1 MAQQDYTSL
10 IVLAGAGALA
20 WYGYQQGWFANLFPA
35 AAAPGATP
43 CAAPNILINNIC
55 TAPAAGSTPQVALSA
70 NIVNNTSGS
79 ASAFRIGDAFT
90 VTVTGPPNSLVT
102 VSGTQNGSA
111 FGPISQGTTNANGVL
126 VITGTMPEQNVGLW
140 VEHWSVG
147 GANAGSISFTVSGG
161 SSNPISTPA
170 DLATLLTTAAGS
182 GAQFGLDTDQWA
194 YYYAGLPGRTAAT
207 AAQVEMMLTNA
218 GLTDATRS
226 QVEDVNAFVGQLN
239 SVGLTGLGYYPGIP
253 AGLIHGGW

>member
-10 IVLAGAGALA
+10 IVIAGAGALA
-20 WYGYQQGWFANLFPA
+20 WYGYQQGWFANLFPTAGA
-35 AAAPGATP
+35 AALPAGSGAP
-43 CAAPNILINNIC
+43 
-55 TAPAAGSTPQVALSA
+55 APAAKSTPQVALSA

-90 VTVTGPPNSLVT
+90 VTVTGPPNSPVT

-126 VITGTMPEQNVGLW
+126 VITGTMPEQNVGPW

-182 GAQFGLDTDQWA
+182 GAQFGLDIDQWL
-194 YYYAGLPGRTAAT
+194 YYYNQLHGRTAAT
-207 AAQVEMMLTNA
+207 GDQINEMMSNS
-218 GLTDATRS
+218 GIPRS
-226 QVEDVNAFVGQLN
+226 QVEDVNSFIGQLN
-239 SVGLTGLGYYPGIP
+239 SVGLSGLGFYPGIP